1 MPILPL
7 FLSRGRQPSPIGN
20 LLITRVT
27 ASFLVDMFYGGKVI
41 SELGV
46 ESGVFF
52 TGTKEALIIVN
63 LKDALKMK
71 RQIKCGS

>member
-1 MPILPL
+1 MLCQSCL
-7 FLSRGRQPSPIGN
+7 FSYPEVGN
-20 LLITRVT
+20 LLLLITRVT